1 MRFKRFY
8 DNLQLTKKDVS
19 FPDIVLALI
28 FLSVLITLIMPVF
41 ALFLSALI
49 VLTLYVLTHHLYQQV
64 KSKIYK

>member
-1 MRFKRFY
+1 MRYKRFY
-8 DNLQLTKKDVS
+8 ENLQLTTKDVS

>member
-1 MRFKRFY
+1 MRYKRFY
-8 DNLQLTKKDVS
+8 DNLQLKTKDVS

>member
-41 ALFLSALI
+41 ALFLSALT

>member
-28 FLSVLITLIMPVF
+28 FLSILITIIMPVF